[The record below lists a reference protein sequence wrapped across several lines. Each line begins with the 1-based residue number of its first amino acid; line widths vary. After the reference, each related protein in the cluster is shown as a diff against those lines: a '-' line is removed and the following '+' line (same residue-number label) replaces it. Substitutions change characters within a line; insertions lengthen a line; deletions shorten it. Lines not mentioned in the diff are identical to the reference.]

1 MPKFFVKIK
10 EVHTQ
15 VIEVEVDDAASA
27 REAANSVLESGIQQD
42 GSELPDAT
50 EYSFT
55 LEQDEWDVWQ

>member
-1 MPKFFVKIK
+1 MPKFYVRVK

-15 VIEVEVDDAASA
+15 VIEVDAPDGPSA
-27 REAANSVLESGIQQD
+27 REAANAVLESGVQQD

>member
-1 MPKFFVKIK
+1 MPKFQVKIK

-15 VIEVEVDDAASA
+15 VIEVEADDAAGA